1 MMACARAAFAARVE
15 APARGRHA
23 STRVVAAQN
32 GHVHGTASAASSRAF
47 ARLGAKRSARSHVAQ
62 AVAVN
67 KATRSIDEMDM
78 DPEHVTFAS
87 SDELDARCVRL
98 PFSSRA
104 PEPSPEAA
112 APARRERTAR
122 RGAEDVALDAT
133 AGNAASRLAVARLP
147 ARRFGRL
154 FRLVASAAT
163 PAVRE
168 TPRHPRVDE
177 IGSAPPSRRA
187 DRARRAARPPRP
199 AHATTR
205 GGSGRGTRAFAHD
218 PAPSPHDRR
227 SPASL
232 LASFLLASFPLVSK
246 TLVAFVVAASH
257 VRSASMDC
265 AGGVC
270 ELDIDDITAPVMADM
285 EQMRMNLRD
294 IVGRKNPLSWRRRI
308 RSSARGKRLRP
319 VLVFLVARATAQLEG
334 LEDITDRQRRLAEIT
349 EMIHTASLVH
359 DDVLDDCDTRRG
371 AETIHT
377 LYGTRV
383 AILAG
388 DFLFAQSS
396 WYLANLDN
404 LEVIK
409 LISQVI
415 ADFADG
421 EISQAGALYNVDI
434 TLEEYLEK
442 SHNKTASLIAAVQE
456 RRRVQRR
463 VGGHQGGHGRVR
475 QAPRPGVPG
484 GGRHPGLHADG
495 GAASASP
502 RAKTSLPGTSPRPS
516 SSRCAGR
523 MADELKALI
532 QTQFEAEG
540 DERAIAI
547 VNESGIED
555 ARRLAREE
563 ADMALSS
570 LKGLP
575 EGEAKASL
583 VAMVEYVLER
593 IY

>member
-32 GHVHGTASAASSRAF
+32 GHVHATASAASSRAF
-47 ARLGAKRSARSHVAQ
+47 ARLGAKRSARGHVASAQ

-87 SDELDARCVRL
+87 SDELDA
-98 PFSSRA
+98 
-104 PEPSPEAA
+104 
-112 APARRERTAR
+112 
-122 RGAEDVALDAT
+122 
-133 AGNAASRLAVARLP
+133 
-147 ARRFGRL
+147 
-154 FRLVASAAT
+154 
-163 PAVRE
+163 
-168 TPRHPRVDE
+168 
-177 IGSAPPSRRA
+177 
-187 DRARRAARPPRP
+187 
-199 AHATTR
+199 
-205 GGSGRGTRAFAHD
+205 
-218 PAPSPHDRR
+218 
-227 SPASL
+227 
-232 LASFLLASFPLVSK
+232 
-246 TLVAFVVAASH
+246 
-257 VRSASMDC
+257 SASMDC

-270 ELDIDDITAPVMADM
+270 SLNIDDITLPVMGDM

-294 IVGRKNPLSWRRRI
+294 IVGRKNPLLLAAADQI
-308 RSSARGKRLRP
+308 FGAGGKRLRP
-319 VLVFLVARATAQLEG
+319 VLVFLVARATAQLAG

-442 SHNKTASLIAAVQE
+442 SHNKTASLIAASCKSAAVFSEVAEDIKVDMYEYGKHLGLAFQVVDDILDFTQTE
-456 RRRVQRR
+456 QQLGKPQGQDLATGNLTAPILFALRRE
-463 VGGHQGGHGRVR
+463 
-475 QAPRPGVPG
+475 
-484 GGRHPGLHADG
+484 DG
-495 GAASASP
+495 
-502 RAKTSLPGTSPRPS
+502 
-516 SSRCAGR
+516 
-523 MADELKALI
+523 DELKGLI
-532 QTQFEAEG
+532 TTQFENDG
-540 DERAIAI
+540 DLTRAIAI
-547 VNESGIED
+547 VTESGIED